1 MPNISNYNKLAKE
14 FKKFSE
20 KLALSSKKQFSGST
34 PPEIFV
40 GRKDYPKVYTGILS
54 PIEHGD
60 TEQFSS
66 PEAWFRKQVSIQ
78 EILDYRQRLIY
89 SRFKANVKSVRED
102 NKSNSSNQQMLSAL
116 NQIAMSHKSLSAEF
130 SLHKSPRFSIIKEP
144 SVPIIGNPAPLKS
157 VRLEE
162 NPKIHTKV
170 DYTTGDNRLKA
181 SEAIKILY
189 KNQIE
194 ISNITKI
201 LSAGLLGLKHQ
212 RKMVP
217 TKWAIT
223 ATDDTLS
230 KDMLKKIREFSE
242 ISDIF
247 VFHGEYVGNHYEIL
261 LLPSKFEFEV
271 IEISSKNINI
281 NNPGVWQDYEGFYGR
296 KTYAEDVTG
305 AYYVNRLALC
315 EYLIQIKKQC
325 SCIFFR
331 EVKPSYTS
339 PLGVGILRELSRGAF
354 QNSPEK
360 FQTIKEAIS
369 HIQTRL
375 TIPAS
380 LYTQRSKILA
390 DYGKQKR
397 LNQWFS

>member
-1 MPNISNYNKLAKE
+1 MSNTSNYNELAKQ

-54 PIEHGD
+54 PIQKGD
-60 TEQFSS
+60 TESFSS
-66 PEAWFRKQVSIQ
+66 PEAWFRKQASIQ
-78 EILDYRQRLIY
+78 EILDYRQKLIY
-89 SRFKANVKSVRED
+89 SRFKTNVKAPYN
-102 NKSNSSNQQMLSAL
+102 NKMVSAL
-116 NQIAMSHKSLSAEF
+116 NQVAMSSKSLSAEF
-130 SLHKSPRFSIIKEP
+130 SLHKPPRFSIIKEP
-144 SVPIIGNPAPLKS
+144 SIPIIGNPAPLKS
-157 VRLEE
+157 IKLQE

-201 LSAGLLGLKHQ
+201 LSAGLLGLKNN

-217 TKWAIT
+217 TRWAIT

-230 KDMLKKIREFSE
+230 KDMLKKIREFNE
-242 ISDIF
+242 INEIL
-247 VFHGEYVGNHYEIL
+247 VFHGEYLGNHYEIL

-271 IEISSKNINI
+271 IEISSKSLDK
-281 NNPGVWQDYEGFYGR
+281 NNLGVWQDYEGFYGR
-296 KTYAEDVTG
+296 KTYADDVTG

-315 EYLIQIKKQC
+315 EYLTQIKKQC

-339 PLGVGILRELSRGAF
+339 PLGVGILRELSRSAF
-354 QNSPEK
+354 QKQPEK
-360 FQTIKEAIS
+360 FQSIQEAIN

-375 TIPAS
+375 TIPVS
-380 LYTQRSKILA
+380 LYTNKSKILA
-390 DYGKQKR
+390 DYGKQRR
-397 LNQWFS
+397 LSQWS

>member
-1 MPNISNYNKLAKE
+1 MPNTPNYNELARE

-20 KLALSSKKQFSGST
+20 KLSLNSKKQFSGST

-54 PIEHGD
+54 PIEQGN

-66 PEAWFRKQVSIQ
+66 PEAWFKKQASIQ
-78 EILDYRQRLIY
+78 EILDYRQKLIY
-89 SRFKANVKSVRED
+89 SRFKANVKSVRD
-102 NKSNSSNQQMLSAL
+102 NNSTNNTNRMLSAL
-116 NQIAMSHKSLSAEF
+116 NQIAMSHKSISAEF
-130 SLHKSPRFSIIKEP
+130 SLHKAPKFSVIREP
-144 SVPIIGNPAPLKS
+144 SVPLIGNPAPLKS
-157 VRLEE
+157 VKLEE
-162 NPKIHTKV
+162 NPKIHVKV
-170 DYTTGDNRLKA
+170 DYTTGDEKLKA

-194 ISNITKI
+194 ISNIVKI
-201 LSAGLLGLKHQ
+201 LSAGLLGLKNQ

-217 TKWAIT
+217 TRWAIT

-230 KDMLKKIREFSE
+230 KDMLKKIKEFSE
-242 ISDIF
+242 INEIL
-247 VFHGEYVGNHYEIL
+247 VFHGEYVGNHYEII

-271 IEISSKNINI
+271 IEISSKNFDK
-281 NNPGVWQDYEGFYGR
+281 NNLGIWHDYEGFYGR

-315 EYLIQIKKQC
+315 EYLLRQKKQC

-339 PLGVGILRELSRGAF
+339 PLGVGILRELSRAAF
-354 QNSPEK
+354 QRKPNEFNDLEEAFK
-360 FQTIKEAIS
+360 FIS
-369 HIQTRL
+369 SRL
-375 TIPAS
+375 KLNVS
-380 LYTQRSKILA
+380 EFKSRSKVLQER
-390 DYGKQKR
+390 KQQKT
-397 LNQWFS
+397 LYEFT